1 MKTKNIENQAE
12 ETTQENEVVPTGKSL
27 NENFLSELQAP
38 IWSVVSF
45 EKIMHS
51 SVNYDEAM
59 QKMQELN
66 EQKVSGLCIIT
77 DDAAQRLAG

>member
-12 ETTQENEVVPTGKSL
+12 ETTQENEVVPTEKSQ

-45 EKIMHS
+45 EKIIHGS
-51 SVNYDEAM
+51 INYDAAV